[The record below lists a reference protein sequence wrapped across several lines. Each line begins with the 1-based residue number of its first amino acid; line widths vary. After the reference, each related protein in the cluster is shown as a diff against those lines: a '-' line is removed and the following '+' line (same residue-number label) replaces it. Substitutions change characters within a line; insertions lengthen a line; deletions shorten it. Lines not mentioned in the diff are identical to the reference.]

1 MSTSTTT
8 KALFTLEEAV
18 SALPLVR
25 AIAGDLVADFRALR
39 TAGRERRALQVEGGP
54 LAAQRHARAL
64 EIHVQELSDRVE
76 GCLKEL
82 QALGLEVRDL
92 ELGMV
97 DFPTLLGSEP
107 AFFCWRVDDPT
118 IAFWHSAD
126 KGHRERLPL
135 NASALPVA

>member
-1 MSTSTTT
+1 MSTST

-18 SALPLVR
+18 RALPLVR

-39 TAGRERRALQVEGGP
+39 TAGRERRALEVEGGP
-54 LAAQRHARAL
+54 LAAQQHARTL
-64 EIHVQELSDRVE
+64 ELHVQELSDRVE

-107 AFFCWRVDDPT
+107 AFYCWRVDDPT

-135 NASALPVA
+135 DVAAQHVA

>member
-1 MSTSTTT
+1 MTSTT
-8 KALFTLEEAV
+8 KALFTLDEAV
-18 SALPLVR
+18 RALPLVR
-25 AIAGDLVADFRALR
+25 AIACDLVTDFRALR
-39 TAGRERRALQVEGGP
+39 TAGRERRALEVEGGP
-54 LAAQRHARAL
+54 ADAQRHARAL

-76 GCLKEL
+76 GCLREL
-82 QALGLEVRDL
+82 HALGLEVRDL

-118 IAFWHSAD
+118 VAYWHSAD

-135 NASALPVA
+135 EGAALPVV

>member
-1 MSTSTTT
+1 MRSPGS
-8 KALFTLEEAV
+8 
-18 SALPLVR
+18 P
-25 AIAGDLVADFRALR
+25 
-39 TAGRERRALQVEGGP
+39 RRPTVET
-54 LAAQRHARAL
+54 
-64 EIHVQELSDRVE
+64 IFLSSS
-76 GCLKEL
+76 C
-82 QALGLEVRDL
+82 LEVRDL

-135 NASALPVA
+135 EASALHVA